1 MIEQLEEVLEN
12 LNQIKIYLEEAKSS
26 QWIKILEI
34 QAILK
39 NWQRAD
45 HIRLHAGEMTA
56 QEMRSVKAV
65 VRAIEAN
72 INRVID
78 KEIRYFGEIPL

>member
-1 MIEQLEEVLEN
+1 MVVDQLIEILDN
-12 LNQIKIYLEEAKSS
+12 LNQIKKEIEQMKEIQLIRTLEIK
-26 QWIKILEI
+26 KIL
-34 QAILK
+34 Q

-65 VRAIEAN
+65 VKAIEAN
-72 INRVID
+72 IN
-78 KEIRYFGEIPL
+78 ETLSNYH